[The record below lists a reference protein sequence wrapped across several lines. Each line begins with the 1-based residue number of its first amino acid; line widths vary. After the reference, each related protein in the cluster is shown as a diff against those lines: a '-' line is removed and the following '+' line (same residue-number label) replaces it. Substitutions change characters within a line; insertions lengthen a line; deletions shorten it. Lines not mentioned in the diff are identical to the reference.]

1 MTEKEKALEL
11 ITKFRLFQSISYD
24 EDGGRVNNY
33 NISRHN
39 AKQCAIICVEEIL
52 NELESHVYNY
62 DMDYHFP
69 KVSPSLTTIPYWQSV
84 KTEIEK
90 L

>member
-1 MTEKEKALEL
+1 MTPKEKAKYL
-11 ITKFRLFQSISYD
+11 YD
-24 EDGGRVNNY
+24 YYFPLCGHIDPWDK
-33 NISRHN
+33 

-52 NELESHVYNY
+52 NANPIVPLEYMLESEAL
-62 DMDYHFP
+62 D
-69 KVSPSLTTIPYWQSV
+69 KAREYWQSV

>member
-1 MTEKEKALEL
+1 MTPKEKAMQL
-11 ITKFRLFQSISYD
+11 ITLFRLLQGTTFD
-24 EDGGRVNNY
+24 EDGSRVNNY

-39 AKQCAIICVEEIL
+39 AKQCAIICVDEIL
-52 NELESHVYNY
+52 NVDPNYPSADIYYELNSDRV
-62 DMDYHFP
+62 DDA
-69 KVSPSLTTIPYWQSV
+69 KDYWQSV

>member
-1 MTEKEKALEL
+1 MTPKEKAIEL

-24 EDGGRVNNY
+24 EDGGMVNNY
-33 NISRHN
+33 NISKHN
-39 AKQCAIICVEEIL
+39 AKQSAIICVDEIL
-52 NELESHVYNY
+52 SLNVDSYEGESNPHHYY
-62 DMDYHFP
+62 
-69 KVSPSLTTIPYWQSV
+69 SRSYWHEV